1 MAKKKPSKHTGRK
14 RLLDKQSPK
23 IDEVIKRIELG
34 CTRDASVKAAGL
46 SKAVFYRWLKLGY
59 EKKEK
64 IYIDFLERVER
75 AEADSQVRSMITI
88 RKAAEQDND
97 WRAAAWFL
105 ERRFKKDFGKLTTVE
120 VKLPKSPKD
129 MSDDELEKWE
139 KVLEGQISIEELEE
153 GNEERDDHEL

>member
-1 MAKKKPSKHTGRK
+1 
-14 RLLDKQSPK
+14 
-23 IDEVIKRIELG
+23 
-34 CTRDASVKAAGL
+34 
-46 SKAVFYRWLKLGY
+46 
-59 EKKEK
+59 
-64 IYIDFLERVER
+64 
-75 AEADSQVRSMITI
+75 
-88 RKAAEQDND
+88 
-97 WRAAAWFL
+97 L